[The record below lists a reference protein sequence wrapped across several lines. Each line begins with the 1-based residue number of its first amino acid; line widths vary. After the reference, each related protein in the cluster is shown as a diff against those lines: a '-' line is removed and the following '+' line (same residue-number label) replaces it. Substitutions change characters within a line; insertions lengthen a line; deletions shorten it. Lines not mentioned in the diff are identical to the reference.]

1 MLRSLTAKLVV
12 GNLVGVLVALGA
24 FAAIQTDQT
33 IHQTNRQLDQILF
46 DRFQR
51 LARGSNGPGGPGGP
65 NRPNPIGQEGGS
77 NLGSGGPRSNP
88 GSSGLGP
95 IDSEPRGFG
104 QGGPRRG
111 PMQDGLPRNA
121 RIINLEGQVEWP
133 PGETSALSQTLYDQ
147 TKREHRPIFGV
158 IDSDGLPLRVMS
170 APIRTLDGRELIG
183 QVAVE
188 DTASRLV
195 QGALRSALLTIVPAA
210 LIASLGI
217 AWLTS
222 RLVLKPIKRVAQ
234 TAEDVAAD
242 PERTDRLAV
251 NSTDEVGQMM
261 MALNAMM
268 DRIQSS
274 MAETER
280 ALENQKRF
288 SSDAA
293 HELRTPLAA
302 ILLNAENALHAAA
315 TPEER
320 AEALV
325 DIKRLGLHMNRLTD
339 MLLTLARLDQSRT
352 EIIAEPLKL
361 ASVIQEACEVAGC
374 SEDMRITVNVGDAM
388 VSANRDAFVQILRN
402 LLENACAY
410 TPSDGA
416 ISVQASNNG
425 LEIHNSGS
433 WIAKEHLPRLFD
445 RFYRADPSRNRS
457 SGGYGLG
464 LAIVHSLATSMGF
477 SVRVES
483 SQALGTTF
491 FIDFMRSSQNS

>member
-1 MLRSLTAKLVV
+1 MLRSLTAKLVI

-33 IHQTNRQLDQILF
+33 IRQTNRQLDQILF

-51 LARGSNGPGGPGGP
+51 LSRGPNGPGGPGGP
-65 NRPNPIGQEGGS
+65 NRPNPIGQEGEPTMGQGEPRQ
-77 NLGSGGPRSNP
+77 NPGGSGQGTFE
-88 GSSGLGP
+88 
-95 IDSEPRGFG
+95 SEPRGFG

-111 PMQDGLPRNA
+111 PMQDALPRNA
-121 RIINLEGQVEWP
+121 RILNLDGRVEWP
-133 PGETSALSQTLYDQ
+133 PNETSALSPTLYERA
-147 TKREHRPIFGV
+147 KRERRPVFGV
-158 IDSDGLPLRVMS
+158 VDSDGLPQRVMS
-170 APIRTLDGRELIG
+170 APFRTHDGRELIG

-188 DTASRLV
+188 DTASRIV

-210 LIASLGI
+210 LIVSLGI

-242 PERTDRLAV
+242 PDRTDRLAV
-251 NSTDEVGQMM
+251 ESADEVGQMM
-261 MALNAMM
+261 MALNTMM

-315 TPEER
+315 TPDER
-320 AEALV
+320 AEALA
-325 DIKRLGLHMNRLTD
+325 DIKRLSLHMNRLTD
-339 MLLTLARLDQSRT
+339 MLLTLARLDQSRMQLSV
-352 EIIAEPLKL
+352 ESLRL
-361 ASVIQEACEVAGC
+361 ASVIQEAREVAGC
-374 SEDMRITVNVGDAM
+374 TDDGRITVHVGEET
-388 VSANRDAFVQILRN
+388 VSANRDAFVQIIRN

-410 TPSDGA
+410 TPADGA
-416 ISVQASNNG
+416 ITVRASSSG
-425 LEIHNSGS
+425 LVVHNSGS
-433 WIAKEHLPRLFD
+433 WIAEEHLPKLFD

-464 LAIVHSLATSMGF
+464 LSIVHSLASSMGF

-483 SQALGTTF
+483 TQALGTTF
-491 FIDFMRSSQNS
+491 FVDFTNSSQNS